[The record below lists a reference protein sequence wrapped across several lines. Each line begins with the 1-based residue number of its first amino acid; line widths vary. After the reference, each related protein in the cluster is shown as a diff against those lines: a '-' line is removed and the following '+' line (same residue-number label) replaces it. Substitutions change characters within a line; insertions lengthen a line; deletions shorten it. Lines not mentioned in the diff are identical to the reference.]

1 MTNKINELKAKF
13 DKSRAILSSMPGIDM
28 SLMEQQE
35 YYESLLKK
43 YKNDK
48 ELLVSY
54 KDICTFDISK
64 LEKGPTEQ
72 FLNRGANKMTE
83 QNADEN
89 LAIKPAEASMMAQPV
104 IDLTQNMDVANLKTN
119 L

>member
-1 MTNKINELKAKF
+1 
-13 DKSRAILSSMPGIDM
+13 M
-28 SLMEQQE
+28 SLVEQQE

-54 KDICTFDISK
+54 KDICTFDISQ
-64 LEKGPTEQ
+64 LEKGPSGE
-72 FLNRGANKMTE
+72 FLSKSNKMNE
-83 QNADEN
+83 QHKDEN
-89 LAIKPAEASMMAQPV
+89 LITKPIETSIKETAQQST
-104 IDLTQNMDVANLKTN
+104 DLTQSMEVVNLKTN

>member
-1 MTNKINELKAKF
+1 
-13 DKSRAILSSMPGIDM
+13 MPGIDM

-54 KDICTFDISK
+54 KDICTFDISQ
-64 LEKGPTEQ
+64 LEKGPSEE
-72 FLNRGANKMTE
+72 FLNKQANKTIVKPENDIDPVMPIIDATMASQPPSTE
-83 QNADEN
+83 
-89 LAIKPAEASMMAQPV
+89 
-104 IDLTQNMDVANLKTN
+104 LTQSMETVNLKTN

>member
-1 MTNKINELKAKF
+1 
-13 DKSRAILSSMPGIDM
+13 MPGIDM
-28 SLMEQQE
+28 SLVEQQE

-54 KDICTFDISK
+54 KDICTFDISR
-64 LEKGPTEQ
+64 LEKGPSGE
-72 FLNRGANKMTE
+72 FLSRSNKMNE
-83 QNADEN
+83 QHKDEN
-89 LAIKPAEASMMAQPV
+89 LIIKSIDTSIQETPQQST
-104 IDLTQNMDVANLKTN
+104 DLTQSMEVINLKTN